1 MAIKIARPGRR
12 IPITTNLGV
21 YGEWMEADAELRA
34 ALAKDSPNVPE
45 LTRGV
50 LELQEQMEEST
61 VELHLEALDRTR
73 WKRAVAANP
82 PREGDPEDAN
92 NGVNTDTFFNE
103 VIPLSITKVTYKTTG
118 GVADFNWSDVEDDLT
133 DAQWQAVAA
142 AVLRLNRV
150 VTSAP
155 LSRAASRETRGSS
168 ES

>member
-1 MAIKIARPGRR
+1 MAIKIARPGRKV
-12 IPITTNLGV
+12 PITTDLGA
-21 YGEWMEADAELRA
+21 YGEWMESDAELRA
-34 ALAKDSPNVPE
+34 AIAKDSPNVPE
-45 LTRGV
+45 LTRRV

-82 PREGDPEDAN
+82 PRKDDPEDSN

-103 VIPLSITKVTYKTTG
+103 VIPLSIKKVTYKTTG
-118 GVADFNWSDVEDDLT
+118 GVADFNWEDVEDDLT

-155 LSRAASRETRGSS
+155 LSRAASRETPNLS